1 MSFCNKNG
9 SAKGAE
15 ERERGCTEGL
25 AGIYGNRD
33 KKTEHSSVSHS
44 GGSSPSTFICGHSG
58 RGDGVGDRDM
68 ALYGAEGNPTCTI
81 TLHGT
86 SITDGDLQLPQKA
99 TQPKPSPSH
108 AACLLSGTQPAVS
121 KSKQK
126 EMDNFFNSPSML
138 PPPPPG
144 PRFPSLSLLSNALPH
159 PQINCVRAI
168 QGQPKSKAERQQSR
182 ETTKK
187 TQK

>member
-138 PPPPPG
+138 PPPPPR
-144 PRFPSLSLLSNALPH
+144 PQVPLPLF
-159 PQINCVRAI
+159 AF
-168 QGQPKSKAERQQSR
+168 
-182 ETTKK
+182 
-187 TQK
+187 